1 VIVTK
6 KAVPSSS
13 KKVATRA
20 AKKHEEVRK
29 KQQGQVDQDGEVIES
44 TSVTY
49 VGTDVIGMYIS
60 QYKDIAMSNMKI
72 YGIPA
77 SIILAQGILESEQ
90 EEGMH

>member
-1 VIVTK
+1 V
-6 KAVPSSS
+6 SSS

-20 AKKHEEVRK
+20 AKTRRRPTLK

-77 SIILAQGILESEQ
+77 SIILAQGILES
-90 EEGMH
+90 GAGRGIYALG